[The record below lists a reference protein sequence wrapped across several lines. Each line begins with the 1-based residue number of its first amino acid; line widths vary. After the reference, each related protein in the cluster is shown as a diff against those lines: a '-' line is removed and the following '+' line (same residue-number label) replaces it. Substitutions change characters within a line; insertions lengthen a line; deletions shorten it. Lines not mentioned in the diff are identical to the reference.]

1 MREILYRQKMLDAER
16 AGILNWM
23 LAGLKDYLALGDL
36 RPPAIVCNATQ
47 RNDIDS
53 KSQHRRSS
61 GLIRHASRAWLVR
74 KCSCQK
80 STQPMPSARPLSMA
94 GPHPSRSSRNELRAR
109 GYKED
114 HPRNLTRFEL
124 RIKDDE

>member
-53 KSQHRRSS
+53 KWTPSVN

-80 STQPMPSARPLSMA
+80 STKLCQVGDR
-94 GPHPSRSSRNELRAR
+94 
-109 GYKED
+109 
-114 HPRNLTRFEL
+114 
-124 RIKDDE
+124 